1 MTARRHTERVFVV
14 VVTERG
20 TPDAPAITHVFT
32 TERAAEAWGARW
44 ADGAYRVSM
53 ARYERA
59 PWPRSRSQKRG
70 R

>member
-1 MTARRHTERVFVV
+1 MSARRHTERVFAV
-14 VVTERG
+14 VVTERDVPS
-20 TPDAPAITHVFT
+20 TYIVQHFATA
-32 TERAAEAWGARW
+32 RAAEAWGERW
-44 ADGAYRVSM
+44 ASNIYRVST

>member
-1 MTARRHTERVFVV
+1 MSASRHTQSVFVV
-14 VVTERG
+14 VVTEL
-20 TPDAPAITHVFT
+20 DITLPPISRHFAT
-32 TERAAEAWGARW
+32 ARAAKAWAARW
-44 ADGAYRVSM
+44 SSGAYRTTM

>member
-1 MTARRHTERVFVV
+1 MSARRHTERVFVV

-20 TPDAPAITHVFT
+20 TDCPPVSSTFE

-44 ADGAYRVSM
+44 DVATYKTTM

-59 PWPRSRSQKRG
+59 PWPRSRSQKRAA
-70 R
+70 